1 MQTALQ
7 RSETLNMTGAP
18 RGPLIHIK
26 RPRRCSFLRVKSV
39 TVHIDSLDR
48 EMCVMRCTINAS
60 GALFDLAL
68 VPLST
73 YL

>member
-39 TVHIDSLDR
+39 TVHIALDR
-48 EMCVMRCTINAS
+48 EMCVMRCKINAS
-60 GALFDLAL
+60 CALIDLAL